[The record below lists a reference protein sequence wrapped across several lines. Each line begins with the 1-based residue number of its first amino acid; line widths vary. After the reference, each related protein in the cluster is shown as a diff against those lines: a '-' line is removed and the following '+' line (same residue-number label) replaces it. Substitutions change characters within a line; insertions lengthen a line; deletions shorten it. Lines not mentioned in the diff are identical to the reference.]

1 MKEHVNKKQAIQFLT
16 DNHERLG
23 KTIGRLEEDQ
33 ITEDVISGTWTTKE
47 IIAHLSAWNLEL
59 TKAIDDL
66 LTDDKPWFIN
76 EEELTEAEFNEQ
88 AIEHRKDWLLGQI
101 LAEWRSSFEQLIQRI
116 KGLSNSEWEYQTPF
130 EWIKDMP
137 VTVSS
142 LFDYKYRG
150 EGHEG
155 GHAKQIEEFFGK

>member
-1 MKEHVNKKQAIQFLT
+1 VKEQMNKKQAIQFLT
-16 DNHERLG
+16 DNHIKLE
-23 KTIGRLEEDQ
+23 KTINRLEENQ
-33 ITEDVISGTWTTKE
+33 ITEDIILGKWKTKE

-66 LTDDKPWFIN
+66 LNDDKPWFIN

-88 AIEHRKDWLLGQI
+88 AIEYRKDWLLDKI
-101 LAEWRSSFEQLIQRI
+101 FAEWRSSFEQLIQRI
-116 KGLSNSEWEYQTPF
+116 KGLSNSEWKYQTPF
-130 EWIKDMP
+130 EWTKDMP

-155 GHAKQIEEFFGK
+155 GHAKQIEEFYE